1 MMDARHICVAIL
13 AAGASRRFGPDDK
26 LAAILHRKMLGLH
39 IADTMSDIAFGKA
52 IVVTAS
58 QSQACAPGWRGAG
71 FEILTNPAADNGMSS
86 SVALAATAA
95 ADAGSGALLICLAD
109 MPYVP
114 LWHVQNII
122 GRFDRM
128 GETEKDNAA
137 ITTGAADIRSAPQSP
152 PTLFGRAH
160 FAALSNLTGDTGGKH
175 LTDNAE
181 IISINSAYLTDVD
194 TPEILSQ
201 LNHRAVNG

>member
-1 MMDARHICVAIL
+1 
-13 AAGASRRFGPDDK
+13 
-26 LAAILHRKMLGLH
+26 
-39 IADTMSDIAFGKA
+39 
-52 IVVTAS
+52 
-58 QSQACAPGWRGAG
+58 
-71 FEILTNPAADNGMSS
+71 FEILANPAADNGMSS
-86 SVALAATAA
+86 SVAIAAAA
-95 ADAGSGALLICLAD
+95 ADDAGCRALLICLAD

-114 LWHVQNII
+114 LMHVQNII

-137 ITTGAADIRSAPQSP
+137 ITTRAAATGTTSQSP

-181 IISINSAYLTDVD
+181 IISINSAYLTDID

-201 LNHRAVNG
+201 LNHHAVQR